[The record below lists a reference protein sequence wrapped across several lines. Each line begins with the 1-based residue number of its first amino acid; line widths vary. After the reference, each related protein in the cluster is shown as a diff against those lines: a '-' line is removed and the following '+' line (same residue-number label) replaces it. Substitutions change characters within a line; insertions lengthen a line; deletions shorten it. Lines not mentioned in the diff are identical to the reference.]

1 MTRAEAIAGA
11 CGPYLT
17 DLGEQ
22 DGLTPAQIADRAREA
37 GSTYS
42 KTEIEACAAAIL
54 AEQASKQEG
63 GDRAA

>member
-1 MTRAEAIAGA
+1 MTRADAIAGA

-17 DLGEQ
+17 DLAEQ
-22 DGLTPAQIADRAREA
+22 DGLTPAQIADRARKA

-42 KTEIEACAAAIL
+42 KEEIEKAATVIL